1 MFNDLSLQ
9 KKSSVFALGI
19 VLLEAATLRLSC
31 EFYDT
36 VTFDIYEE
44 EIERCLTEV
53 DGRYGSVVVRIIANM
68 IDFDF

>member
-1 MFNDLSLQ
+1 M
-9 KKSSVFALGI
+9 
-19 VLLEAATLRLSC
+19 LLEAATLRLSC

-44 EIERCLTEV
+44 EIDKCLAEV

>member
-1 MFNDLSLQ
+1 
-9 KKSSVFALGI
+9 

-44 EIERCLTEV
+44 EIDKCLAEV